1 MRGVRSSSSR
11 QSASRSS
18 IFVLLVV
25 REGDDYEACG
35 LGEGGVVKEDTV
47 GIPVVGGLVLARLEP
62 DSPEQRSWSPRSL
75 KLAGRSAGLLNR
87 PRHESPLSAGSF
99 SGTLTMGIRFVRAVL
114 LGGLARFRNR
124 FPDPPPGRPP
134 PTCASPQ
141 MWTASHI

>member
-62 DSPEQRSWSPRSL
+62 DSPEQRAWSPRSL

-87 PRHESPLSAGSF
+87 PCHRVSSLCRVIQRNAHDGHS
-99 SGTLTMGIRFVRAVL
+99 IC
-114 LGGLARFRNR
+114 ARGATRR
-124 FPDPPPGRPP
+124 SREADGPFPDPPPPP
-134 PTCASPQ
+134 D
-141 MWTASHI
+141 